1 MSFVEAVPI
10 SQGQLTYGVEE
21 TTPKVRS
28 ASLDIPLVLSKEPT
42 LPLPEKEY
50 EEVWGNHA
58 DRAPL
63 WVTTNRKWALNGS
76 IPFRVQNGD
85 FLGAI
90 FGASASVFD
99 DPETTHTIGKG
110 TLPWFSMAY
119 AWDLS
124 TDLLAEFLGC
134 KVNKGTLSCSG
145 EEQPMICEAEIMS
158 CIPQE
163 GSSIESFSYLST
175 QPYTFKTG
183 VLSSTSLYTGAKA
196 RFHDFSLTIDNQIE
210 ALYAGDYYPYD
221 LVEGGQKYELTAKV
235 GVEDNTELTEI
246 IDATN
251 KSYDYSMV
259 FTRGATDTLT
269 ISGNASLP
277 KVPFDLSGN
286 SLMAELFF
294 VPVSCQIVVVDLITA
309 YTFD

>member
-1 MSFVEAVPI
+1 MSFVEAVRAT
-10 SQGQLTYGVEE
+10 QGQLTYGVEAI
-21 TTPKVRS
+21 TPKVRA
-28 ASLDIPLVLSKEPT
+28 ASLDVPLVLSKEPT

-76 IPFRVQNGD
+76 IPYRVQDGD
-85 FLGAI
+85 FIAAILGSSSS
-90 FGASASVFD
+90 GAG
-99 DPETTHTIGKG
+99 PPYTHTMTKG

-134 KVNKGTLSCSG
+134 KVNKATFSCSA
-145 EEQPMICEAEIMS
+145 EEQPLLCEAEIMA
-158 CIPQE
+158 CVPQE
-163 GSSIESFSYLST
+163 GSAIETFSYSAT
-175 QPYTFKTG
+175 KPYTFKTG

-196 RFHDFSLTIDNQIE
+196 RFHDFKLTVDNQIE
-210 ALYAGDYYPYD
+210 AQYADEYYPYD

-235 GVEDNTELTEI
+235 GVEDNTELTEV
-246 IDATN
+246 IDDTD
-251 KSYDYSMV
+251 KSYDYSLL
-259 FTRGATDTLT
+259 FTRGTDDTLAIT
-269 ISGNASLP
+269 GNASLP
-277 KVPFDLSGN
+277 KVPYDLSGN

-294 VPVSCQIVVVDLITA
+294 VPVSCQIAVVDATVA